1 MRGEKE
7 SDTYAKAKIVTA
19 EAERRREGEK
29 DRRTDK
35 GTERLRDGEKYLG
48 RFILNHLH

>member
-7 SDTYAKAKIVTA
+7 SDTYAKAKIGTA

-29 DRRTDK
+29 DRQ
-35 GTERLRDGEKYLG
+35 RDGETERG
-48 RFILNHLH
+48 RD